1 SHRKRIMQRSA
12 LHAPSRQA
20 HGIYATGRDGTR
32 LWIMPRDRAAALLL
46 HEPINTPLRA
56 SARVRRPTHCRKL
69 VRSPVPASCLNCS
82 LSTVRLSTVYSS
94 TVHCPTLHCPT
105 LHCLLS
111 TLPLST
117 VHCWLVALSK
127 RSLLHGLQ
135 CAAVLVVGLGNAGV
149 QLIAH
154 QQHDH
159 VEVEPELH
167 GDDHANG
174 SIERVVVGHV
184 GEDEGDR
191 KGKEEDEQN
200 GQHGAGGEQLET
212 ALPGRTRMVQQ
223 GNGHQHQHHGG
234 GPADDAEAH
243 AFQEVIVLET

>member
-1 SHRKRIMQRSA
+1 LLPSPLSHTPPPPRPPRPPPPPRRS
-12 LHAPSRQA
+12 P
-20 HGIYATGRDGTR
+20 
-32 LWIMPRDRAAALLL
+32 
-46 HEPINTPLRA
+46 PLRC
-56 SARVRRPTHCRKL
+56 SPFRP
-69 VRSPVPASCLNCS
+69 SPVHCPLLATTVHCC
-82 LSTVRLSTVYSS
+82 TVRLSTIYS
-94 TVHCPTLHCPT
+94 
-105 LHCLLS
+105 
-111 TLPLST
+111 ST

-191 KGKEEDEQN
+191 KG
-200 GQHGAGGEQLET
+200 
-212 ALPGRTRMVQQ
+212 
-223 GNGHQHQHHGG
+223 
-234 GPADDAEAH
+234 
-243 AFQEVIVLET
+243 